1 MDRVLST
8 SSFARKYGV
17 YLVHSRLCSTLN
29 TTWGVQS
36 QLVRESCE
44 VPCTV
49 PVVQGH
55 NTSVQCCTAAPNGQ
69 PSSAVKLCW
78 GETVRLPCSLGEQ
91 YLWDAVPWC
100 VCWRHAM
107 SFMQIPCRKEP
118 ERSHALSDLRGF
130 AVCNGILYKCI
141 DCRTDIENY
150 HLGKS
155 LEKNE
160 ISADCN
166 HFWINNIFW

>member
-8 SSFARKYGV
+8 SSFARKYRV

-29 TTWGVQS
+29 TTWSVQS

-44 VPCTV
+44 VPCMV

-55 NTSVQCCTAAPNGQ
+55 NTRVQCCTAAPNGQ

-91 YLWDAVPWC
+91 HLWDAVPWC

-118 ERSHALSDLRGF
+118 ERSHALVTWEGCLYWDFVQMHRLQDWYRELSPGQIPREKWDLSR
-130 AVCNGILYKCI
+130 L
-141 DCRTDIENY
+141 
-150 HLGKS
+150 
-155 LEKNE
+155 
-160 ISADCN
+160 
-166 HFWINNIFW
+166 